1 MKTRNL
7 PLLALPFA
15 LLAGCA
21 TMSSA
26 GSIDSADVY
35 RGLGTEPGWSVL
47 IGGSKI
53 EYLGNYGETAIT
65 VAKPRPIIGIN
76 GERYETPTLTVDIT
90 HGQCSDGMSDRIYAD
105 NVTVTA
111 KGQTLRGCG
120 GAILPVQ
127 QLAGTN
133 WAIET
138 LDGKALAD
146 GTRSNIVEFTP
157 DRLSVRAGCNNMGG
171 SYSVAGQ
178 TLKAGPMMATRM
190 ACAPELMAQD
200 DTLNS
205 LFAGPVQMEWRAD
218 GTLVLSGNGHRVVL
232 RQAI

>member
-1 MKTRNL
+1 MTNRKL
-7 PLLALPFA
+7 PLLALPLA

-21 TMSSA
+21 NMSSV
-26 GSIDSADVY
+26 DSADASQAY

-47 IGGSKI
+47 ISDSRI
-53 EYLGNYGETAIT
+53 EYLGDYGETAIN
-65 VAKPRPIIGIN
+65 VPKPRPIIGIN

-105 NVTVTA
+105 NVTVIT

-127 QLAGTN
+127 SLAGTS
-133 WAIET
+133 WTIDM
-138 LDGKALAD
+138 LDGKPLAD
-146 GTRSNIVEFTP
+146 GSRGNSVEFAA

-171 SYSVAGQ
+171 SYSVAAQ
-178 TLKAGPMMATRM
+178 TLTAGPIMATRM
-190 ACAPELMAQD
+190 ACAPDLMAQD
-200 DTLNS
+200 QAIGDLLS
-205 LFAGPVQMEWRAD
+205 GPVRMEWRSD
-218 GTLVLSGNGHRVVL
+218 GTLLLSGNGHALLL